1 MMAPPPDPTASA
13 KGGKDKRC
21 KACGKFISEH
31 NEKELR
37 NCENFNDYMEHRKND

>member
-1 MMAPPPDPTASA
+1 MMIPPPNSAS
-13 KGGKDKRC
+13 GDNKRC

-37 NCENFNDYMEHRKND
+37 NCENFNDYMERKE